1 MFCQWILRNYFY
13 QGWYYYM
20 QIGDRTFHQRL
31 AVVYHQ
37 FQRNCISSTRSV
49 VSHQA
54 AEHTAFGWW
63 YTPAAMIYECIS
75 RRRRVIH
82 SMIYQA
88 CGLDKKIRKLSF
100 RIFWSGLRGSN
111 PPPPPW
117 QGGALPNELNP
128 HIMVPRVGIE
138 PTTRRFSVYCS
149 TNWATEAFFF
159 FKKSGDP
166 KGARTPD
173 L

>member
-1 MFCQWILRNYFY
+1 MSPYSEQGYYITELQFCQWILRNYFY
-13 QGWYYYM
+13 RGWYYYM
-20 QIGDRTFHQRL
+20 QIGDCTFHQRL
-31 AVVYHQ
+31 AVIYHQ
-37 FQRNCISSTRSV
+37 FQGNCISSTQSV

-54 AEHTAFGWW
+54 AEQRPSADD
-63 YTPAAMIYECIS
+63 IRI
-75 RRRRVIH
+75 RRVTH

-128 HIMVPRVGIE
+128 RGI
-138 PTTRRFSVYCS
+138 F
-149 TNWATEAFFF
+149 
-159 FKKSGDP
+159 
-166 KGARTPD
+166 
-173 L
+173 